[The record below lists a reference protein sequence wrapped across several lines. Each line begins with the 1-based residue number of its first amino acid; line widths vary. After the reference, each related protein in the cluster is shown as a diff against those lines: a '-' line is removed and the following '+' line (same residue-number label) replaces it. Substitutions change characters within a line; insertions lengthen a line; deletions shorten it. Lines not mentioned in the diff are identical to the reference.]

1 MKKTLMFLLLGIFL
15 TGCEG
20 FDKTAQN
27 EYELA
32 TKRWNAGDYQ
42 NAVRQYFSL
51 VKEHPYSSRADD
63 ALYWAGVTQFLY
75 LGETEKSLQ
84 TLRLLLKRYPR
95 RDMAPAAQW
104 YIAQIYEF
112 GYSDYERAVEE
123 YRKASEYSNRE
134 VREKS
139 LYSLADNLF
148 RLGKREQARDVWM
161 RQVTEFPN
169 GPQSRVAYYRLGTAA
184 FAKGELENA
193 EASIERRSRTI
204 RTRSLSSRRSSR
216 LRNVLK
222 RMTIW
227 PKRSDS
233 IKRSSPCMRIRRPSR
248 SRSARLKPG
257 SSRKDIDNAQGE
269 CYPKCLIYA

>member
-1 MKKTLMFLLLGIFL
+1 MNKVLMLLLIGIVL

-27 EYELA
+27 EYEQA

-51 VKEHPYSSRADD
+51 VKEHPYSPRADD

-75 LGETEKSLQ
+75 LGETEKALQ

-104 YIAQIYEF
+104 YIAQIYEL
-112 GYSDYERAVEE
+112 GYSDYGRAVEE
-123 YRKASEYSNRE
+123 YRRASEYSNRE

-148 RLGKREQARDVWM
+148 RLGKREEARDVWT

-169 GPQSRVAYYRLGTAA
+169 GQQSRIAYYRLGTAA
-184 FAKGELENA
+184 FAKGELSKA
-193 EASIERRSRTI
+193 EGFYRRTLEQNTDKELDIKAKFALAECFEADDNLTEALRLYKEIEPVYANTEAIQIKI
-204 RTRSLSSRRSSR
+204 RALEARIIK
-216 LRNVLK
+216 K
-222 RMTIW
+222 R
-227 PKRSDS
+227 
-233 IKRSSPCMRIRRPSR
+233 
-248 SRSARLKPG
+248 
-257 SSRKDIDNAQGE
+257 
-269 CYPKCLIYA
+269 Y